1 MILSF
6 APPSPIHL
14 ESLAVDG
21 LIPLNRLQPGQSAS
35 VSRIVGRPDHVH
47 RLEEFGLR
55 GGTKI
60 QMFRPGNPC
69 IIRMAGNKI
78 CLRADEMLDILVL
91 PAHAG

>member
-1 MILSF
+1 M
-6 APPSPIHL
+6 PL

-47 RLEEFGLR
+47 RLEEFGLL